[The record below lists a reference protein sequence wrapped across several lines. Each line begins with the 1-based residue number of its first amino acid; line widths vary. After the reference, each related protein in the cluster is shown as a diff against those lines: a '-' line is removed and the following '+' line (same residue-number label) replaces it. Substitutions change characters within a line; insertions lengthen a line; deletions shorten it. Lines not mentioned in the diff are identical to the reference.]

1 MQATHLTMEELEA
14 GLATLGESPRDS
26 GVIELIVAR
35 PAVDQR
41 VLLDSAEITLT
52 DGLAG
57 DNWKARGSKA
67 MPDGSA
73 NPEAQITL
81 MNSRIA
87 NLVAGERSLRP
98 WAGDQLYVDFDISA
112 DNLPP
117 GQRIALGTVILEVSA
132 VPHTG
137 CAKFT
142 ERFGHAAIQWVNSPV
157 GRQARRRGVN
167 CRVVQ
172 GGTIRVGDTITK
184 V

>member
-1 MQATHLTMEELEA
+1 MQATHLTLEELES
-14 GLATLGESPRDS
+14 GLGRTGDSPRDS
-26 GVIELIVAR
+26 GLIELIVSR
-35 PAVDQR
+35 PAVDER
-41 VLLDSAEITLT
+41 VLLDSAEIDVA
-52 DGLAG
+52 DGLVG
-57 DNWKARGSKA
+57 DSWKARGSKA
-67 MPDGSA
+67 TPDGSA
-73 NPEAQITL
+73 HPEAQITL

-87 NLVAGERSLRP
+87 QLITGDRALWQ

-112 DNLPP
+112 ENLPP

-167 CRVVQ
+167 TRVVQ
-172 GGTIRVGDTITK
+172 GGTIRRGDTITK
-184 V
+184 I